1 MRSYYHK
8 QLLVRLLLF
17 FAGMFCYAARQEWLE
32 PGNEAWQ
39 GRIFRLLLWAGV
51 FLDILKK
58 FSLPE
63 GSAWERKSCLPVVTA
78 RRTVPLSV

>member
-1 MRSYYHK
+1 MRSYYRK

-17 FAGMFCYAARQEWLE
+17 L
-32 PGNEAWQ
+32 
-39 GRIFRLLLWAGV
+39 AGV